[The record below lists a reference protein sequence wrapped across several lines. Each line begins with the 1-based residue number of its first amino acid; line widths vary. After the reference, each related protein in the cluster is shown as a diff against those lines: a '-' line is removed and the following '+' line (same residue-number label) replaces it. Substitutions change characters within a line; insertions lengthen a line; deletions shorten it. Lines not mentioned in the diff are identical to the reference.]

1 MMKNKTLSIRIKHIC
16 IVAICI
22 GLNSC
27 SQPNKTID
35 ETPTRG
41 NIKIGVDDSYRL
53 LLDTEIL
60 TFETSYHYAHI
71 KPIYKPELEIL
82 DAFIKDS
89 IRTMVTCRELTKN
102 ETEYLASKQIVV
114 RSTKIANDAIA
125 FITNKKNTDTMIT
138 YNQIKAIFTGKIDN
152 WKRINAKS
160 PDSQIK
166 VVFDNDKSGNVRFVV
181 EKLNL
186 PNKFPQYCSA
196 VNSNEEVVNY
206 VEKHPNAIGILS
218 VNWISDRQDSISH
231 AFLSKVNVV
240 AISNEIEPDGGDYYR
255 PYQGYV
261 ADKSYPFIR
270 SVYVICR
277 ETFSG
282 LGSGFSS
289 FLAGDIGQRII
300 LKSGMVPATMP
311 IRLIQIKN
319 NY

>member
-1 MMKNKTLSIRIKHIC
+1 MKTMKNSTL
-16 IVAICI
+16 AISFFLTLGI
-22 GLNSC
+22 ISC
-27 SQPNKTID
+27 NQSTKTID

-41 NIKIGVDDSYRL
+41 NIKIGVDDSYKL
-53 LLDTEIL
+53 LFDTEIM
-60 TFETSYHYAHI
+60 TFESTYHYAHI

-89 IRTMVTCRELTKN
+89 IRTMISCRELTKN
-102 ETEYLASKQIVV
+102 ETDYLASKQIVV
-114 RSTKIANDAIA
+114 RTTKIAHDAIA
-125 FITNKKNTDTMIT
+125 FIINKNNPDTMIN
-138 YNQIKAIFTGKIDN
+138 YNQIRDIFTGKIDN
-152 WKRINAKS
+152 WKLISKKGNDEKM
-160 PDSQIK
+160 K
-166 VVFDNDKSGNVRFVV
+166 VVFDNDKSGNVRFIV
-181 EKLNL
+181 EKLHL
-186 PNKFPQYCSA
+186 PKKFPNYCSA

-206 VEKHPNAIGILS
+206 VESHKNAIGIVS
-218 VNWISDRQDSISH
+218 VNWISDRQDSVSH
-231 AFLSKVNVV
+231 SFLSKVNVV
-240 AISNEIEPDGGDYYR
+240 AVSNEIEPDGGYYYR

-311 IRLIQIKN
+311 IRLVQIKN